1 MINEEKLLEEVHKE
15 EDGGDFAID
24 AFSFSNGGVVGVA
37 NGAVGLDFPDGRVVG
52 ISNGAIGFDLAN
64 GGVVGVAD
72 GAVGLDLADAGV
84 VSVAD
89 GAVRFDFADGGVV
102 SVADGAV
109 ALNFSDGSIVGVAK
123 GLGFEG
129 GRHEQQEGEEEGN
142 DVFHRSGWAAMIWLH
157 TEQKTRA
164 AAEPLLAEK
173 GWEPYLGPRLVV
185 TRMAP
190 LAPREP

>member
-1 MINEEKLLEEVHKE
+1 MEEVLLEEVLFEEVHEE

-24 AFSFSNGGVVGVA
+24 AFG
-37 NGAVGLDFPDGRVVG
+37 
-52 ISNGAIGFDLAN
+52 
-64 GGVVGVAD
+64 
-72 GAVGLDLADAGV
+72 
-84 VSVAD
+84 
-89 GAVRFDFADGGVV
+89 FADGGVV

-173 GWEPYLGPRLVV
+173 GRVPYLGPRLVV

>member
-24 AFSFSNGGVVGVA
+24 AFSFSNGRVVGVA
-37 NGAVGLDFPDGRVVG
+37 NGAVGLDFPDGSVVG
-52 ISNGAIGFDLAN
+52 ISNGAIGFDLAD

-84 VSVAD
+84 VGVAD
-89 GAVRFDFADGGVV
+89 GAVRLNFADGGVV

-142 DVFHRSGWAAMIWLH
+142 NVFHRSGWVAIYGCMLN
-157 TEQKTRA
+157 EKTRQRLNRCLRRKDEV
-164 AAEPLLAEK
+164 EPRFRSGAGNLIWDRA
-173 GWEPYLGPRLVV
+173 WW
-185 TRMAP
+185 
-190 LAPREP
+190 

>member
-37 NGAVGLDFPDGRVVG
+37 NGAVGLDFPDGSVVG
-52 ISNGAIGFDLAN
+52 ISNGAIGFDL
-64 GGVVGVAD
+64 
-72 GAVGLDLADAGV
+72 
-84 VSVAD
+84 
-89 GAVRFDFADGGVV
+89 ADGGVV

-142 DVFHRSGWAAMIWLH
+142 NVFHRSGWVAMIWL
-157 TEQKTRA
+157 
-164 AAEPLLAEK
+164 
-173 GWEPYLGPRLVV
+173 
-185 TRMAP
+185 
-190 LAPREP
+190 